1 MASPALTHFL
11 PRFGVAAA
19 VAGVLGLSGCQTW
32 NAQDSLPPTSGVQP
46 LKGLAQN
53 VSVRR
58 NAMGMP
64 LIESNSFH
72 DALFSL
78 GYVHASDRINQMV
91 TLRLLAQ
98 GRLAEMSGASML
110 DADRY
115 MRAVNLKKSAGELYK
130 ASSPRLKR
138 FFEVYARGVN
148 AYLFRYADKLPGD
161 LAASGYKPEYWK
173 PEDSALIFALLNFSQ
188 SANLPEEIQ
197 SLVLAQTVTTDK
209 LAWLSPSAPDENL
222 PVAEADKL
230 QGLKLNGQIPGLT
243 ELSNA
248 SQQLSSL
255 NLLATPTANNWAIA
269 PQRSRSGKSLLAS
282 DAHGPLAAPSLWSF
296 VQIRAPKYQAAG
308 VTVAGLPM
316 VLGGFNG
323 KVAWSM
329 TSVLGDNQ
337 DLFLEKIRRQGS
349 SLTYE
354 VNGKWQPLGVRNETY
369 FVKGQRPI
377 REAVYETRHG
387 ALLNSAQAA
396 AQGNGFGL
404 ALQTPS
410 FTDDKTLDA
419 FFDLTRAQNVERA
432 SDASREIRA
441 ITLNLVFADASN
453 IGWQVTGRFPNR
465 REGEGLLP
473 SPGWDGRYD
482 WDGYADP
489 MLHPY
494 DQDPAQGWLGTAN
507 QRVIPDGY
515 GMQLSKSWAA
525 PERGERLAEMAGSGK
540 HDSRSVIAVQY
551 DQTTTF
557 AAKLKKVFEAPGMKQ
572 PLKQAIDALPEA
584 ERSKAREAFTRLM
597 AFDGKLSPTS
607 ADAAI
612 YELFLQQSMKQIFLD
627 ELGPESSQAWKAFV
641 ANGDLSY
648 AAQADHLLGREDS
661 PFWDDLRTPQKED
674 KSVILAR
681 SLAAAITAG
690 DSQLGG
696 DHRAWQ
702 WGKLHSYAWKNS
714 NGQTVRG
721 PLAAGGDHTTL
732 NNSAFAWGQDF
743 VTTRAPSMR
752 FIVDFGQSEPLMAQN
767 GTGQSGNPLS
777 PNYLNGI
784 DAWLKGQYIG
794 LPMQPQNFDR
804 VYGKARLTLTPGK

>member
-19 VAGVLGLSGCQTW
+19 VTGVLSLSGCQTW
-32 NAQDSLPPTSGVQP
+32 NAQDTLPPTSGVQP

-58 NAMGMP
+58 NAQGMP

-98 GRLAEMSGASML
+98 GRLAEMSGPSML

-115 MRAVNLKKSAGELYK
+115 MRAVNLKKSAAELYK
-130 ASSPRLKR
+130 ASSPRLQR

-161 LAASGYKPEYWK
+161 LASSGYKPEYWK

-188 SANLPEEIQ
+188 SANLPEEIS
-197 SLVLAQTVTTDK
+197 SLVLAQTVTSDK
-209 LAWLSPSAPDENL
+209 LAWLTPSAPDENL
-222 PVAEADKL
+222 PLAEADKL

-248 SQQLSSL
+248 SQQLAAM
-255 NLLATPTANNWAIA
+255 NLLGASTSNNWAIA
-269 PQRSRSGKSLLAS
+269 PQRSRSGKSILAS
-282 DAHGPLAAPSLWSF
+282 DSHGPLAAPSLWSF

-316 VLGGFNG
+316 ILGGFNG
-323 KVAWSM
+323 KVAWSA

-337 DLFLEKIRRQGS
+337 DLFLEKIRRQGN

-396 AQGNGFGL
+396 QGNGFGL

-410 FTDDKTLDA
+410 LTDDKSLDA

-441 ITLNLVFADASN
+441 IALNMVFADASN

-473 SPGWDGRYD
+473 SPGWEGRYD

-494 DQDPAQGWLGTAN
+494 DQDPTQGWLGTAN
-507 QRVIPDGY
+507 QRVIPHGY
-515 GMQLSKSWAA
+515 GMQLSNSWAA
-525 PERGERLAEMAGSGK
+525 PERGERLAELAGSGK
-540 HDSRSVIAVQY
+540 QDGRSVIAMQY

-557 AAKLKKVFEAPGMKQ
+557 AAKLKKMFEAPGMKQ

-584 ERSKAREAFTRLM
+584 DRSKAREALTRLM

-612 YELFLQQSMKQIFLD
+612 YELFLQESMKQIFLD
-627 ELGPESSQAWKAFV
+627 ELGPESSPAWKAFI

-648 AAQADHLLGREDS
+648 SAQADHLLGREDS
-661 PFWDDLRTPQKED
+661 PFWDDIRTPQKED
-674 KSVILAR
+674 KAQILAR
-681 SLAAAITAG
+681 SLAAAINAG

-696 DHRAWQ
+696 DHKAWQ
-702 WGKLHSYAWKNS
+702 WGRLHGYTWKNA

-732 NNSAFAWGQDF
+732 NTAAFAWGKDF
-743 VTTRAPSMR
+743 NTTRAPSMR
-752 FIVDFGQSEPLMAQN
+752 FIVDFSQSEPLMGQN
-767 GTGQSGNPLS
+767 GTGQSGNPAS

-804 VYGKARLTLTPGK
+804 VYGKTRLTLTPSK

>member
-1 MASPALTHFL
+1 MASPALSHFL

-19 VAGVLGLSGCQTW
+19 VTGVLSLSGCQTW

-72 DALFSL
+72 DALFAL

-138 FFEVYARGVN
+138 FFEVYARGIN

-161 LAASGYKPEYWK
+161 LASSGYKPEYWK
-173 PEDSALIFALLNFSQ
+173 PEDSALIFCLLNFSQ
-188 SANLPEEIQ
+188 SANLPEEIA

-209 LAWLSPSAPDENL
+209 LAWLTPSAPDENL

-230 QGLKLNGQIPGLT
+230 QGIKLNGQIPGLS

-248 SQQLSSL
+248 SEQLAAM
-255 NLLATPTANNWAIA
+255 NLLGASTSNNWAIA

-282 DAHGPLAAPSLWSF
+282 DSHGPLAAPSLWSF
-296 VQIRAPKYQAAG
+296 VQIHAPKYQAAG

-323 KVAWSM
+323 KVAWSA
-329 TSVLGDNQ
+329 TSVFGDNQ

-396 AQGNGFGL
+396 VQGAGFGL

-410 FTDDKTLDA
+410 FTDDKSLDA
-419 FFDLTRAQNVERA
+419 FFDLSRAQTAERA

-441 ITLNLVFADASN
+441 IALNLVFADASN

-507 QRVIPDGY
+507 QRVIPHGY
-515 GMQLSKSWAA
+515 GMQLSNSWAA
-525 PERGERLAEMAGSGK
+525 PERGERLAELAGSGK
-540 HDSRSVIAVQY
+540 QDGRSMIAMQY

-557 AAKLKKVFEAPGMKQ
+557 AAKLKKMFEAPGMAQ

-584 ERSKAREAFTRLM
+584 DRSKAREAYTRLM

-612 YELFLQQSMKQIFLD
+612 YELFLQESMKQIFLD
-627 ELGPESSQAWKAFV
+627 ELGPQNSPAWKAFI

-648 AAQADHLLGREDS
+648 SAQADHLLGREDS
-661 PFWDDLRTPQKED
+661 PFWDDARTPQKED
-674 KSVILAR
+674 KPTILAR
-681 SLAAAITAG
+681 SLAAAISAG

-696 DHRAWQ
+696 DRKAWQ
-702 WGKLHSYAWKNS
+702 WGKLHRYDWKNAS
-714 NGQTVRG
+714 GQTVRG
-721 PLAAGGDHTTL
+721 PVAAGGDHTTL
-732 NNSAFAWGQDF
+732 NTAAFAWGQDF
-743 VTTRAPSMR
+743 NTTRAPSMR
-752 FIVDFGQSEPLMAQN
+752 FIVDFSQSEPLMGQN
-767 GTGQSGNPLS
+767 GTGQSGNPAS

-784 DAWLKGQYIG
+784 DPWLKGQYIG
-794 LPMQPQNFDR
+794 LPMQPQNFER
-804 VYGKARLTLTPGK
+804 VYGKTRLTLTPGK

>member
-64 LIESNSFH
+64 LIESNTFH

-98 GRLAEMSGASML
+98 GRLAEMSGASLL

-197 SLVLAQTVTTDK
+197 SLVLAQTVTSDK
-209 LAWLSPSAPDENL
+209 LAWLTPSAPDENL
-222 PVAEADKL
+222 PLAETDKL
-230 QGLKLNGQIPGLT
+230 QGLKLNGQIPGLS

-248 SQQLSSL
+248 GQQLSTL
-255 NLLATPTANNWAIA
+255 NLIGATSANNWAIA

-282 DAHGPLAAPSLWSF
+282 DAHGPLMAPSLWSF

-308 VTVAGLPM
+308 VTIAGLPM

-396 AQGNGFGL
+396 AQGSGFGL

-410 FTDDKTLDA
+410 FTDDKSLDA
-419 FFDLTRAQNVERA
+419 FFDLTRAQTVERA

-441 ITLNLVFADASN
+441 ITTNLVFADASN

-473 SPGWDGRYD
+473 SPGWEGRYD

-525 PERGERLAEMAGSGK
+525 PERGERLAELAGGSK
-540 HDSRSVIAVQY
+540 HDSRSVIAMQY

-607 ADAAI
+607 ADAAL
-612 YELFLQQSMKQIFLD
+612 YELFLQESMKQIFLD
-627 ELGPESSQAWKAFV
+627 ELGPQSSPAWKAFV
-641 ANGDLSY
+641 ANGDTSY

-661 PFWDDLRTPQKED
+661 PFWDDVRTPQKED
-674 KSVILAR
+674 KAQILAR
-681 SLAAAITAG
+681 SLAAAISAG

-702 WGKLHSYAWKNS
+702 WGKLHSYQWSNA

-732 NNSAFAWGQDF
+732 NTAAFAWGQDF
-743 VTTRAPSMR
+743 ATTRAPSMR
-752 FIVDFGQSEPLMAQN
+752 FIVDFGQAEPLMGQN

-777 PNYLNGI
+777 PSYLNGI

-794 LPMQPQNFDR
+794 LPMQSQNFDR
-804 VYGKARLTLTPGK
+804 VYGKTRLTLTPGK